1 MGKVCLEMDGRFAS
15 LVGVKDNENKVI
27 AVAPPK
33 VSRSWRNVHGIGGG
47 GEITSSKY

>member
-1 MGKVCLEMDGRFAS
+1 MGQGMLGNGWQSAS
-15 LVGVKDNENKVI
+15 VVGVKDNENKVI

-47 GEITSSKY
+47 GEITSSH